1 MPKLNYNIGYNIG
14 SKIGNN
20 IESNMLKMFDKFI
33 IYTDG
38 ACINNGRKN
47 AKCSI
52 GIHFSNKNKY
62 KINDVSEILKVP
74 TSTNNIAEL
83 TAIKTSLELVKA
95 HNIDTP
101 IYLYSDSEYSLNV
114 LEKWYPTW
122 TDTQKK
128 TKKNIPLIDKTYKL
142 YKELNPTMT
151 HVRSHTGN
159 TDEHSLGND
168 KADKLAT
175 GALKK
180 FENKT
185 EDISK
190 YFQ

>member
-1 MPKLNYNIGYNIG
+1 MSILNYNVGYNIEYNIG
-14 SKIGNN
+14 S
-20 IESNMLKMFDKFI
+20 NMYNMFEKFI

-83 TAIKTSLELVKA
+83 TAIKTSLELVKS
-95 HNIDTP
+95 HNIDIP
-101 IYLYSDSEYSLNV
+101 IYLYTDSEYSLNV

-122 TDTQKK
+122 WVEQ
-128 TKKNIPLIDKTYKL
+128 NFPLIDETYKL
-142 YKELNPTMT
+142 YKELNPIMT

-159 TDEHSLGND
+159 TDEHSLGNEI
-168 KADKLAT
+168 ADKLAT
-175 GALKK
+175 DVLNK

-185 EDISK
+185 GDILK
-190 YFQ
+190 YFNNG

>member
-1 MPKLNYNIGYNIG
+1 MPKLNYNVGYNIG
-14 SKIGNN
+14 S
-20 IESNMLKMFDKFI
+20 NMYNMFEKFT

-52 GIHFSNKNKY
+52 GIYFSNKNKY
-62 KINDVSEILKVP
+62 KINDVSEILKVS
-74 TSTNNIAEL
+74 TSTNNVAEL

-95 HNIDTP
+95 HNIDIP
-101 IYLYSDSEYSLNV
+101 IYLYTDSEYSLNV
-114 LEKWYPTW
+114 LEKWYPKW
-122 TDTQKK
+122 TDKQKN
-128 TKKNIPLIDKTYKL
+128 TKKNIPLIDETYKL
-142 YKELNPTMT
+142 YKELNPIMT

-159 TDEHSLGND
+159 TDEHSLGNE

-175 GALKK
+175 DALNK

-185 EDISK
+185 GDISK